1 MACREQQQQAPGVL
15 GNDGL
20 LNSNSIDHG
29 SMNADQ
35 LAHGQ
40 PKVFLDVAVLHDD
53 PQPVRKFVLLEE
65 TGMVEEPSVAER
77 ACMDDNSTNGSIQF
91 CRLYEVSERS
101 RSLLI
106 PPTQLESKKSSPTKP
121 FFNTPCLGVESILKT
136 LFRARGTSTSTK
148 GVKAFTCWVA
158 CPSSSNNEA
167 LSFTTGH
174 SFCENDVNLTYANHG
189 NLDFGQHNFSELR
202 GCFGKAVNRS
212 EFDTFSFKCSSKPL
226 AIVKSDDEDL
236 ALFVATDVA
245 VDCVLLPCS
254 AGVEMAENKKFM
266 AAFSY
271 PCTQTSIT
279 EAYEEL
285 IEGKADHGIKKLYA
299 LLNLEDDA
307 LYQKLFEV
315 FRAFHDGTLLCSP
328 GALGMFDDVKCYY
341 KCTTGKGSSGGP
353 IIPTHLP
360 GYVVGIHKG
369 GVVDK
374 DYNQATSTD
383 SPAFV
388 KVYSE
393 FVLPRLPPRESI
405 FWTGWDLQP
414 FLRWLQKHHLTW
426 GEPIKEYNLME
437 RITKLMQGW
446 SSWSL
451 LNGGKIEEEVNMT
464 VETTP
469 PPTLKGPIHY

>member
-1 MACREQQQQAPGVL
+1 MSRRGVRQSKPIGNKKGEKWTMATSGE
-15 GNDGL
+15 NDGV

-53 PQPVRKFVLLEE
+53 SQPVRKFVLLEE
-65 TGMVEEPSVAER
+65 TGMVEEPYVAER

-91 CRLYEVSERS
+91 
-101 RSLLI
+101 
-106 PPTQLESKKSSPTKP
+106 
-121 FFNTPCLGVESILKT
+121 
-136 LFRARGTSTSTK
+136 
-148 GVKAFTCWVA
+148 W
-158 CPSSSNNEA
+158 
-167 LSFTTGH
+167 H
-174 SFCENDVNLTYANHG
+174 SFCENDINLTYDNHG

-236 ALFVATDVA
+236 ALFEATDVA

-299 LLNLEDDA
+299 LLNLEDGA

-360 GYVVGIHKG
+360 GYVVGIHEG

-414 FLRWLQKHHLTW
+414 FLRWLEKHHLMW

-437 RITKLMQGW
+437 RLTKLMQGW